1 MNKVTC
7 MIIDDEPQAIDLL
20 AEQLS
25 SLYENL
31 EIVATFSHWNK
42 ALEGMRHQEAD
53 IIFLD
58 ISMNG
63 KSGLDLVRCLPANI
77 KSEVVFVTAFAD
89 YALDAF
95 RLSAGGYILKP
106 IVETELI
113 KTVDRVL
120 SRVYDKR
127 SATQGSVQAA
137 PMVQKIGIPGVHA
150 IDYINTGDIIFLEAV
165 NSYTNVHTTER
176 KLISSYNLQ
185 KFKQSLSDPM
195 FFQVHRSY
203 LVNLNHV
210 KRYENIGLLVMDNEA
225 EVPVSKNVR
234 DSLLQMFNRVK
245 GEQLKRNPM

>member
-1 MNKVTC
+1 MSKVTC
-7 MIIDDEPQAIDLL
+7 IIIDDEPQAIDLL
-20 AEQLS
+20 TEQLTT
-25 SLYENL
+25 LYSEM
-31 EIVATFSHWNK
+31 EVVASYHHWNK
-42 ALEGMRHQEAD
+42 ALEGLRHQEAD

-63 KSGLDLVRCLPANI
+63 KSGLDLVRCLPASV

-95 RLSAGGYILKP
+95 RLSAGGYVLKP
-106 IVETELI
+106 IIETELI
-113 KTVDRVL
+113 KTVDKVL
-120 SRVYDKR
+120 SRVFDKR
-127 SATQGSVQAA
+127 SASHGAVQTPSV
-137 PMVQKIGIPGVHA
+137 VQKIGIPGVHA
-150 IDYINTGDIIFLEAV
+150 IDYINTSDIIFLEAV
-165 NSYTNVHTTER
+165 NSYTNVYTTER

-185 KFKQSLSDPM
+185 KFKHSLSAPM

-234 DSLLQMFNRVK
+234 DTLLQMFNRVK
-245 GEQLKRNPM
+245 GEQIKRNTI